1 MVHRRLATVFAP
13 IGVAWLLVLGCVLA
27 LPGAGVARAN
37 GVPERIQLRYL
48 PNLSNFGPADA
59 TGEVEL
65 SYAEGLIRVTAR
77 GLQPLA
83 NGVYGVWLVKSG
95 SNAAVNVGF
104 FNAAGDG
111 SALYNGKLPQL
122 TSYDYDLVLLTVQP
136 LADPGVPPSNQRS
149 IGGYFAPIQKPDAGP
164 TIVADTR
171 PAELPNTGD
180 PVAASATTRLISARH
195 AAAAMLFAV
204 GLLGLYSTY
213 RLRRRPRP

>member
-1 MVHRRLATVFAP
+1 MVLRRLATVLCPLGA
-13 IGVAWLLVLGCVLA
+13 AWFLVLGCVLA
-27 LPGAGVARAN
+27 LFAPGSAHAN

-48 PNLSNFGPADA
+48 PNLSNFGPTDA

-77 GLQPLA
+77 GLQPLTS
-83 NGVYGVWLVKSG
+83 GVYGVWLVKSS
-95 SNAAVNVGF
+95 SNAAINVGF
-104 FNAAGDG
+104 FNAGGDG
-111 SALYNGKLPQL
+111 SALYNGKLPPL
-122 TSYDYDLVLLTVQP
+122 SSYDYDLVLLTVQP

-164 TIVADTR
+164 TIIADTR

-180 PVAASATTRLISARH
+180 PAAAPAASQPVSARH
-195 AAAAMLFAV
+195 AAAAMLFAI
-204 GLLGLYSTY
+204 GLLGLYATY